1 MIKFLTLV
9 LTLSLVGDAIAAVLE
24 APVPGAAIGLALLT
38 GLFVLRKGPDAG
50 SVRLFETV
58 APHFPLFF
66 IPAAVGIVSST
77 ELLSQ
82 TWLFFVA
89 AIVFST
95 AVTIAVT
102 GHLAQLL
109 LERLRRSRTP
119 HHGSHHVERLA

>member
-1 MIKFLTLV
+1 
-9 LTLSLVGDAIAAVLE
+9 
-24 APVPGAAIGLALLT
+24 
-38 GLFVLRKGPDAG
+38 
-50 SVRLFETV
+50 VRLFETV

-66 IPAAVGIVSST
+66 IPAAVGVVASI

-102 GHLAQLL
+102 GYLAQLL

-119 HHGSHHVERLA
+119 HHDSHHVERLA